1 MKLSEIKGERVFD
14 VIADII
20 EPIAVIAEN
29 PTARDFFEKKRPPE
43 GMSARE
49 FVMQRVKKTLPVL
62 LKENKHELLA
72 IFAAINGESTEDYA
86 KHFDLL
92 TMMRDCTDLL
102 TDDAFLSL
110 FISAQNEKSFGSAQ
124 ENTGAH

>member
-20 EPIAVIAEN
+20 EPIAIIAEN
-29 PTARDFFEKKRPPE
+29 PSAKEFFEKRKPPE
-43 GMSARE
+43 GMNARE
-49 FVMQRVKKTLPVL
+49 FVMQRIKKTLPEL
-62 LKENKHELLA
+62 LKSNKHELLA
-72 IFAAINGESTEDYA
+72 IFAAINGESAEEYA

-92 TMMRDCTDLL
+92 RMMRDCTDLL
-102 TDDAFLSL
+102 TDDAFISL

-124 ENTGAH
+124 ENTEAR